1 MKKSTS
7 TTYKDFIE
15 QIGKA
20 KMIKSANKL
29 KIKSTIKPTNIN
41 NHHTQSTWIL

>member
-1 MKKSTS
+1 MKKATS

-20 KMIKSANKL
+20 KMIKAAKKL
-29 KIKSTIKPTNIN
+29 KIKSTLKSSNI
-41 NHHTQSTWIL
+41 NHHTQSTWAL